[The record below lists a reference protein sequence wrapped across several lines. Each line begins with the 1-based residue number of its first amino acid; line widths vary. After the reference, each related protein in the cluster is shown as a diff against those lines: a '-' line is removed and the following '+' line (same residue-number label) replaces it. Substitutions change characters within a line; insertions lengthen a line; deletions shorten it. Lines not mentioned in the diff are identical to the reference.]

1 MGHACPVYRTA
12 YPTQLE
18 QEKAM
23 LKVFLSSSTGILSIV
38 TIVGAILVVAVWSVI
53 MMNKSHK

>member
-1 MGHACPVYRTA
+1 
-12 YPTQLE
+12 
-18 QEKAM
+18 M